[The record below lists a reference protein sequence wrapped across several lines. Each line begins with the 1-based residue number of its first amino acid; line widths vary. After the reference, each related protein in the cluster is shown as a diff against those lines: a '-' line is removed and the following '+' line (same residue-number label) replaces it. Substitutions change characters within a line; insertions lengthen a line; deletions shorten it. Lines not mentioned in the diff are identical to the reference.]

1 MRHVR
6 GLEKLAP
13 DELDTLELV
22 ARRLE
27 IRPEWLAA
35 VISFET
41 GGSFDPAQRNH
52 WAMRKAKETGKPY
65 SGAVGLI
72 QFMPST
78 ARLLGTSPEELER
91 MSFSQQLIGP
101 VTRYFASSVGNM
113 KSLDDVYLKVFYPAA
128 MGKADDYVV
137 GRRDDPGFAGRV
149 YEQNAGFDKNADG
162 VVTRGEICATIRAV
176 LPPLTTTGDPLP
188 TRPILEPLEHE
199 KIDWAERA
207 AALQFGRLDLLS
219 EDDLG

>member
-6 GLEKLAP
+6 GLDKLAP

-22 ARRLE
+22 ARRLD

-41 GGSFDPAQRNH
+41 GGSMSPAQRNH

-78 ARLLGTSPEELER
+78 AKLLGTTPEELEK
-91 MSFSQQLIGP
+91 MSFSQQLLGP
-101 VTRYFASSVGNM
+101 VTRYFASAVGQM

-128 MGKADDYVV
+128 MGKADEYVV
-137 GRRDDPGFAGRV
+137 GNRADPGFGGRV

-162 VVTRGEICATIRAV
+162 IVTKAEICATIRAV
-176 LPPLTTTGDPLP
+176 LPPLDKPAPPVLD
-188 TRPILEPLEHE
+188 PLEHE
-199 KIDWAERA
+199 KVDFEEAARQA
-207 AALQFGRLDLLS
+207 AALRFGRLDLLS

>member
-6 GLEKLAP
+6 GLEKLAI
-13 DELDTLELV
+13 DEIDALELT
-22 ARRLE
+22 ARRLD

-52 WAMRKAKETGKPY
+52 WAARKAKETGKPY

-78 ARLLGTSPEELER
+78 AKLLGTTPEELER
-91 MSFSQQLIGP
+91 MSFKQQLTGP
-101 VTRYFASSVGNM
+101 VTRYFASSVGDM
-113 KSLDDVYLKVFYPAA
+113 KSLDDVYLKVFYPKA
-128 MGKADDYVV
+128 MGQADDYVV
-137 GRRDDPGFAGRV
+137 GRRDDPGFGGRV
-149 YEQNAGFDKNADG
+149 YEQNAGFDKDRDG
-162 VVTRGEICATIRAV
+162 VVTKAEICATIRAV
-176 LPPLTTTGDPLP
+176 LPALDPLGQP
-188 TRPILEPLEHE
+188 TVTRPILEPLEHE
-199 KIDWAERA
+199 KVDWAKRA
-207 AALQFGRLDLLS
+207 AALQFGRLDILT